1 MLLSTK
7 LFILQKL
14 VKFSYLLPNECQ
26 YLVLNYCN
34 PKIMHIL
41 TYLKSL

>member
-14 VKFSYLLPNECQ
+14 VKFSYLLPAEGQ
-26 YLVLNYCN
+26 YLLLNYCN
-34 PKIMHIL
+34 PKIMYIL
-41 TYLKSL
+41 TYMKSI